1 MNGLQRFLLY
11 IFGLTTSVVTTILV
25 MKNGWGLEPKSWWWI
40 IGVYYIGKTI
50 ALIIIEV
57 SKQKGDK

>member
-40 IGVYYIGKTI
+40 IGV
-50 ALIIIEV
+50 
-57 SKQKGDK
+57 